1 MVKIEDIT
9 PGQSYA
15 CKFKV
20 RTMLDSYGRIPGL
33 SDTPLRGEGEYESLG
48 VLMARDMD
56 QRLVQLKDEKSGK
69 EFVVSFDD
77 IWDVDDVDWV
87 EPLESED
94 GTEDDETTSS

>member
-1 MVKIEDIT
+1 
-9 PGQSYA
+9 
-15 CKFKV
+15 
-20 RTMLDSYGRIPGL
+20 
-33 SDTPLRGEGEYESLG
+33 
-48 VLMARDMD
+48 MARDMD

-94 GTEDDETTSS
+94 GTEDDETTST